1 MFLSPHSTCQDWEWE
16 DLSRSIVHSYI
27 VPQGQFLLAHC
38 QLSLWQL
45 PTLWTQ
51 PLSRW
56 LVLKPHTSPMEP
68 LILAV
73 VVVAANHI
81 SERNFLTETIQCR
94 VLALLK
100 ILLSLAVRSPITGA
114 IALRPS

>member
-1 MFLSPHSTCQDWEWE
+1 MFIHS
-16 DLSRSIVHSYI
+16 SIFKARA
-27 VPQGQFLLAHC
+27 QFLLTHR
-38 QLSLWQL
+38 QLPLWQF

-51 PLSRW
+51 PFSRW
-56 LVLKPHTSPMEP
+56 LVLEPHTSPMEP

-73 VVVAANHI
+73 VVVTANHI
-81 SERNFLTETIQCR
+81 PERNFLTEAIQCR

>member
-1 MFLSPHSTCQDWEWE
+1 MFIHSSTFNAQA
-16 DLSRSIVHSYI
+16 R
-27 VPQGQFLLAHC
+27 FLLAHC

-51 PLSRW
+51 PFSRW

-68 LILAV
+68 LILAI
-73 VVVAANHI
+73 VVVAADHI
-81 SERNFLTETIQCR
+81 SKRDFLTKAIQCR